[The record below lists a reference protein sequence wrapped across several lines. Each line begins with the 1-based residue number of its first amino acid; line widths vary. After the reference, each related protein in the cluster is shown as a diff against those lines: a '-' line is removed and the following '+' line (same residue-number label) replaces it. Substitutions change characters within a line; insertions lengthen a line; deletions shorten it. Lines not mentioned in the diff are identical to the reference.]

1 MASLTPLNIPLG
13 ARRAK
18 HLLRRATFNFS
29 KDSIQSFSKMTA
41 TQVVNALLENT
52 VNLLAEPYDPLPTS
66 DPHGYWTSSGEHPNS
81 FDGQGR
87 KRAFITAWWWYNATH
102 EISLKH
108 KLTFFLHTSFTVGK
122 DSGAGYSSNFFDHL
136 KLLEHFALGNL
147 KTLAKKVTVD
157 NSMLNYLDN
166 TNNNA
171 NNPNENYAREFLEL
185 FTILKGQQIGEGDY
199 TNYTETDVQQAA
211 KVFSGFKRQ
220 FNRTIVDEDTNLP
233 TGYGNKNQH
242 ESSDKTFSHAFGN
255 TVIQGRNTITGMYE
269 ELDDFVEMVFAK
281 EETAKSYC
289 RKLYRFFVKSEWG
302 EEVENDIISPLSE
315 LLIENNYELV
325 PVLKALLTSSHFF
338 DADDEDSSNEIIGS
352 IIKSPLQQF
361 SEVCSLFAV
370 NYPDPGTNS
379 LRFYRNFHLYFVH
392 NAYLGGAGM
401 PFFNPDSVAG
411 YPAHYQEPDFD
422 RIWFSSNTLI
432 ARYKMIESLIFGTN
446 TISGGRNYAELDT
459 VLFVKENIV
468 KPDDANALITE
479 ISELLYPESIDENR
493 RDYFVKI
500 LLDGFN
506 SGYWQ
511 GAWNQYLSSG
521 DKTTVKTRL
530 DPLIIAMIN
539 AAEFQLM

>member
-1 MASLTPLNIPLG
+1 MN
-13 ARRAK
+13 
-18 HLLRRATFNFS
+18 
-29 KDSIQSFSKMTA
+29 
-41 TQVVNALLENT
+41 V
-52 VNLLAEPYDPLPTS
+52 LAEPYDPLPS
-66 DPHGYWTSSGEHPNS
+66 SSPDGYWTSSGKNPNT

-87 KRAFITAWWWYNATH
+87 KRAFVTAWWWFNATQ
-102 EISLKH
+102 EVSLKH

-122 DSGAGYSSNFFDHL
+122 DSGAGFSSNFFDHL
-136 KLLEHFALGNL
+136 RLLEHYALGNI

-166 TNNNA
+166 TSNNA

-185 FTILKGQQIGEGDY
+185 FTILKGPQIGEGDY

-211 KVFSGFKRQ
+211 KVLSGFKRQ
-220 FNRTIVDEDTNLP
+220 FNRTIIDKDTNLP
-233 TGYGNKNQH
+233 TGYGNKNRH
-242 ESSDKTFSHAFGN
+242 DPSDKTFSHAFDH
-255 TVIQGRNTITGMYE
+255 TVIKGRNTVSEMFE

-302 EEVENDIISPLSE
+302 EDVENDIIAPLAIILKE
-315 LLIENNYELV
+315 ANYEII
-325 PVLKALLTSSHFF
+325 PVIKALLTSSHFF
-338 DADDEDSSNEIIGS
+338 DADDDNAENEIIGS
-352 IIKSPLQQF
+352 IVKSPIQQF
-361 SEVCSLFAV
+361 TEVLSLFNV
-370 NYPDPGTNS
+370 TYPDPNTDP
-379 LRFYRNFHLYFVH
+379 LRFYRNFYLYFVH
-392 NAYLGGAGM
+392 NAYLNGAGM

-459 VLFVKENIV
+459 VKFVEENIE
-468 KPDDANALITE
+468 KPDNTEALITE
-479 ISELLYPESIDENR
+479 ISELLYPESIDEHR
-493 RDYFVKI
+493 RDHFIKI

-506 SGYWQ
+506 SGYWME
-511 GAWNQYLSSG
+511 AWNQYLSSG
-521 DKTTVKTRL
+521 DKTSVKTRL